1 MKPRII
7 PLMVVAALVTA
18 FVGSWKSGA
27 LRREQQVPSNKQ
39 KTWDDPTTL
48 HARVKKEK
56 DKGLRKITF
65 PAPLIEYPEIDLTT
79 AQAETSVVI
88 ADVIDKR
95 SLLIDQNTI
104 GTFYKLRIVETLAK
118 ASSPVC
124 CNPKDEEFPTDLPTL
139 AEDETYMV
147 GIGGTVML
155 DDVEVTV
162 EEDFKELSPGRRY
175 LLFVTPTLSG
185 KFSLVKLGPKGMFLI
200 KSDGQLESAVSKSYK
215 LRRDIELLFNNSLIK
230 LKENIKQAVR

>member
-1 MKPRII
+1 M
-7 PLMVVAALVTA
+7 MVAALVTA

-56 DKGLRKITF
+56 DKGLQKVTF
-65 PAPLIEYPEIDLTT
+65 PAPLIEYPEVDLAT
-79 AQAETSVVI
+79 ALAETSVVI

-95 SLLIDQNTI
+95 SRLIDQNTI
-104 GTFYKLRIVETLAK
+104 GTFYRLRIVETLAK

-124 CNPKDEEFPTDLPTL
+124 CNPKDEEFPNDLPTL
-139 AEDETYMV
+139 ADGETYMV

-155 DDVEVTV
+155 DDVDVTV
-162 EEDFKELSPGRRY
+162 EEDFKELSAGRQY
-175 LLFVTPTLSG
+175 LLFITATPSG
-185 KFSLVKLGPKGMFLI
+185 KFSLVRLGPKGMFLV
-200 KSDGQLESAVSKSYK
+200 KPNGQLESAVDKSYK
-215 LRRDIELLFNNSLIK
+215 LRRDIEQLFNNSLIR
-230 LKENIKQAVR
+230 LKGSIKQATR